1 MVVCIFMFREN
12 VFMCDLHDLCQKV
25 VEYRKKND
33 IYNMEKLIDEIEKD
47 YADEVEFR
55 ILKVKVLTDKFLFDE
70 AIKELESIIKESPDS
85 YEAYFVKGKIEISRG
100 QV

>member
-1 MVVCIFMFREN
+1 
-12 VFMCDLHDLCQKV
+12 MCDLHDLCQKV

-70 AIKELESIIKESPDS
+70 AI
-85 YEAYFVKGKIEISRG
+85 
-100 QV
+100 

>member
-33 IYNMEKLIDEIEKD
+33 IYNMEKLIDEIEKS
-47 YADEVEFR
+47 
-55 ILKVKVLTDKFLFDE
+55 LN
-70 AIKELESIIKESPDS
+70 
-85 YEAYFVKGKIEISRG
+85 
-100 QV
+100 